1 MIKNIALSL
10 LIFLIAA
17 ACSPFSDDE
26 DLVEIVSLSSQVDSD
41 LSGLK
46 FPTVTPTVT
55 QVALEEEGAE
65 EEEVITVLATFDVIG
80 SGWSSKNTNAYW
92 VDLLFEGNSRL
103 PNESYLLFT
112 LQAFEP
118 RKGTVNISLLEQVSC
133 QEVSCS
139 TTLYFEVERG
149 FVPIRLLHSDGRTW
163 SIDAPER
170 ADLKTPTPSATSISP
185 ANPSPTATQSPVTPT
200 ATQSPVTP
208 IATATASA
216 TSTSVE

>member
-46 FPTVTPTVT
+46 FPTVTATVT

-65 EEEVITVLATFDVIG
+65 DQEVITVLAKFGVIG
-80 SGWSSKNTNAYW
+80 SGWSSKNTKAYW

-149 FVPIRLLHSDGRTW
+149 FVPIRLIHSDGRTW
-163 SIDAPER
+163 SIDAPVR
-170 ADLKTPTPSATSISP
+170 PDLKTPTPSATATSISP
-185 ANPSPTATQSPVTPT
+185 TNPSPTATQP
-200 ATQSPVTP
+200 PVTP
-208 IATATASA
+208 IATATV
-216 TSTSVE
+216 SVTPVAAQ